1 MIFTL
6 YQPLDFIFL
15 GSALADCCK
24 GESGS
29 HFPLPGYLLPK
40 RTLQVRCRQ
49 KRAANQVKQR
59 NSPPIPTL
67 SIASVIP
74 LQNPLRALHKT
85 SKPGY
90 LAVMGSQGETKQGR
104 AFLRWAGGKAW
115 LARQVERIFGGL
127 SFARYHEPFLGGGA
141 FFFSLGGNPAAYL
154 SDKNDALIEVYQ
166 CLKNNHKLVITE
178 MRQFKNTEEEYY
190 RVRSEVPDCPY
201 KRSAR
206 FIFLNQT
213 SFNGLYRVN
222 LKGVYNVP
230 YGHRR
235 KDFLDEESLEL
246 ASRALRNSQL
256 SSCDFMDALEFI
268 GHGDLV
274 FIDPPY
280 TVSHNQNGFIKYN
293 QALFSLEDQYR
304 LAQFIIEVKR
314 RGARYIL
321 TNAAHQ
327 KVREI
332 FDLGDTCLELSRA
345 NLIGGK
351 QAQRGAV
358 KELLFTNLGVL

>member
-1 MIFTL
+1 M
-6 YQPLDFIFL
+6 D
-15 GSALADCCK
+15 
-24 GESGS
+24 
-29 HFPLPGYLLPK
+29 
-40 RTLQVRCRQ
+40 LQRD
-49 KRAANQVKQR
+49 
-59 NSPPIPTL
+59 
-67 SIASVIP
+67 
-74 LQNPLRALHKT
+74 
-85 SKPGY
+85 
-90 LAVMGSQGETKQGR
+90 TKQSR
-104 AFLRWAGGKAW
+104 AFLRWAGGKTW
-115 LARQVERIFGGL
+115 LARQAEQIFGRL
-127 SFARYHEPFLGGGA
+127 SFERYHEPFLGGGA
-141 FFFSLGGNPAAYL
+141 FFFSLGGHPRAYL
-154 SDKNDALIEVYQ
+154 SDKNEALIEAYQ
-166 CLKNNHKLVITE
+166 CLKNNHRAVISE
-178 MRQFKNTEEEYY
+178 MRHLKNTEDEYY

-213 SFNGLYRVN
+213 SFNGIYRVN

-230 YGHRR
+230 YGHRT
-235 KDFLDEESLEL
+235 KNFLDEEVLEL
-246 ASRALRNSQL
+246 ASEALRNAQL
-256 SSCDFMDALEFI
+256 SSRDFVDTLEFI
-268 GHGDLV
+268 GQGDLV

-293 QALFSLEDQYR
+293 QSLFSLEDQYR
-304 LAQFIIEVKR
+304 LAQFIIEIKR